1 MFDTI
6 KLVNNTGRGKDKYFG
21 FGFRFIACGGFTLS
35 DGSRFGKN
43 LAILGAEMS

>member
-1 MFDTI
+1 MFGAI
-6 KLVNNTGRGKDKYFG
+6 KLVNNTDRGKDKYFG
-21 FGFRFIACGGFTLS
+21 FGFRFTACGGFTLS